1 MFGLGVVGLVL
12 LCVFGQMVGLSVK
25 QMAQFLL
32 LYLGL
37 CFVAARF
44 FAI

>member
-1 MFGLGVVGLVL
+1 MFGLGVFGLVL
-12 LCVFGQMVGLSVK
+12 LCVFGHMVGLSAK
-25 QMAQFLL
+25 QMAQFML

-37 CFVAARF
+37 CIVAARF